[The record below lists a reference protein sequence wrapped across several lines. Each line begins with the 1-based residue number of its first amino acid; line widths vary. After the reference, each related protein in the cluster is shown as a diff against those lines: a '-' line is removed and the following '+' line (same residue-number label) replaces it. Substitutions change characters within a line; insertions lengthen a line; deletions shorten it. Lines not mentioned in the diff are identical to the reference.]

1 MAYPPVV
8 RVQVGASQ
16 PKVTSISYG
25 GRFAL
30 KSASDLDFTSAIDG
44 DTIIYKSATNSF
56 VLEPVNTVLPLIDG
70 GEY

>member
-1 MAYPPVV
+1 MAYPPTV

-16 PKVTSISYG
+16 PKVTTISYG

-30 KSASDLDFTSAIDG
+30 KSATDLDFAGATDG
-44 DTIIYKSATNSF
+44 DTIIYKSVTNSF
-56 VLEPVNTVLPLIDG
+56 VLEPVNTVLPRIDG

>member
-25 GRFAL
+25 GRFSL
-30 KSASDLDFTSAIDG
+30 KSASDLDFTGAVEG
-44 DTIIYKSATNSF
+44 DVIVYKADTNTF
-56 VLEPVNTVLPLIDG
+56 VVEPVSAVIPRIDG
-70 GEY
+70 GQY

>member
-30 KSASDLDFTSAIDG
+30 KSASDLDFTGAVEG
-44 DTIIYKSATNSF
+44 DVIVYKADTNTF
-56 VLEPVNTVLPLIDG
+56 VVEPVSAVIPRIDG
-70 GEY
+70 GQY